1 MIAAKSDLS
10 AYNNDCLSV
19 RNAGFTSGTGALHDI
34 SDGGEILFSPS
45 CNLDRMRSV
54 AGTTKHRLLLK
65 CVHGHKSYVKIPPI
79 VLFTQQEIPD
89 CRELACCSKLSCV

>member
-34 SDGGEILFSPS
+34 SDGGEILFSLI
-45 CNLDRMRSV
+45 CNLDRIRSV
-54 AGTTKHRLLLK
+54 AVTSETS
-65 CVHGHKSYVKIPPI
+65 VN
-79 VLFTQQEIPD
+79 
-89 CRELACCSKLSCV
+89 SKVCGRDIKTV